1 MPRDAELYLADIL
14 EACRRIRGYVAGLD
28 ATGFAED
35 TRSAD
40 TVLRNLEIIGEA
52 VKKLPP
58 EMLARAPEIPWG
70 DVAGLRDI
78 LAHAYFSV
86 DLSLIWDIVQH
97 ELPALEAA
105 IHRLADDRSRSAP

>member
-1 MPRDAELYLADIL
+1 MPRDTDLYVGDIL
-14 EACRRIRGYVAGLD
+14 EACRRVGGCVAGLD
-28 ATGFAED
+28 YTGFVDD
-35 TRSAD
+35 TRTAD
-40 TVLRNLEIIGEA
+40 AVLRNLEILGEA

-58 EMLARAPEIPWG
+58 EMLADAPEIPWR

-86 DLSLIWDIVQH
+86 DLSLIWDIVQN

-105 IHRLADDRSRSAP
+105 IRRLGGAGDGA